1 MDIPQPVDI
10 NKLKGILGSAKSIMQ
25 KVENK
30 DFSTGHVNARALTEE
45 GVQELYNEGYSTPSN
60 NSQLN
65 TVDPTSENY
74 ADTVKNS
81 KLPDVIKRAMLDN
94 PIPKIQPTLTNTF
107 SLNDDSDMIEKPM
120 GLPKTPK
127 TSSRN
132 VSTLKENVSHYNS
145 DMITISRA
153 ELSLLIKEEVMNF
166 LTKSYT
172 ESLTESAIKKTITT
186 LIKEGKIVT
195 KKKTV

>member
-10 NKLKGILGSAKSIMQ
+10 NKLKSILGGAKSIMQ
-25 KVENK
+25 KVESK

-45 GVQELYNEGYSTPSN
+45 GVQELYNEGYSKPSN
-60 NSQLN
+60 SAQYN
-65 TVDPTSENY
+65 TIDPTSDNY
-74 ADTVKNS
+74 TDVVKNS
-81 KLPDVIKRAMLDN
+81 KLPDAIKRAMLDK
-94 PIPKIQPTLTNTF
+94 PIPQAQPVLTNTF
-107 SLNDDSDMIEKPM
+107 SLDDVSDMVEKPM

-127 TSSRN
+127 TNTRN
-132 VSTLKENVSHYNS
+132 ASALTENTAHYNS

-195 KKKTV
+195 KKKTI